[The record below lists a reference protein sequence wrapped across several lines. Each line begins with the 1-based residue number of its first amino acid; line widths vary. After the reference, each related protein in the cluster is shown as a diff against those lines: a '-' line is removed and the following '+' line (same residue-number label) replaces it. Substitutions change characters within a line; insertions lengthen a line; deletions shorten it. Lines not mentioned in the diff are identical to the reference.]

1 MGFGFRGDDWA
12 KSPSATIKKKEK
24 PGVEMTTKLPDGSMI
39 TETYPYKKMPRN
51 P

>member
-1 MGFGFRGDDWA
+1 MAVIPGSFAR
-12 KSPSATIKKKEK
+12 SMKKTNKLETLK
-24 PGVEMTTKLPDGSMI
+24 PGVTMTTKLPDGTLI